1 MSYIITLY
9 DVASFLIRHHEEITL
24 LNYYYTVFTLTY
36 SSVKTTYQIGSYIAD
51 CIVPKNKQIEYKNE
65 HTVTS
70 VLIDNEEWINVDDDE
85 INLP

>member
-36 SSVKTTYQIGSYIAD
+36 SSVKTTYQLGSYIAD
-51 CIVPKNKQIEYKNE
+51 KIVPKKNRQIECN
-65 HTVTS
+65 HTTTS
-70 VLIDNEEWINVDDDE
+70 VLIDNEEWINIDDE
-85 INLP
+85 FTLP

>member
-51 CIVPKNKQIEYKNE
+51 CIVPKKKVINE
-65 HTVTS
+65 HTVNS
-70 VLIDNEEWINVDDDE
+70 VIIDNEEWINIDDDE
-85 INLP
+85 FNLP

>member
-9 DVASFLIRHHEEITL
+9 DIASFLIRHHEEITL

-36 SSVKTTYQIGSYIAD
+36 SSVKTTYQLGSYIAD
-51 CIVPKNKQIEYKNE
+51 CVVQKKKIMNE

-70 VLIDNEEWINVDDDE
+70 VIIDNEEWINVDDDE
-85 INLP
+85 ISLP